1 MSSVNYVELLSL
13 DASQDIE
20 ILNDCEP
27 DNIGIVISAFLNS
40 AGGFIIIKLP
50 SMSETLEGDKDQ
62 LEALLQSSISPNAI
76 FSVEANVIQNEQLII
91 IEVPAGKDIPYSF
104 NNEIYV
110 RESGRAVKVSMEILK
125 DMILS
130 AQVEPLRWERRLS
143 EFDSEEELSL
153 SELNK
158 LFSAKK
164 TPADV
169 KNNTLDDLYKL
180 QLMSLAKHNRLTN
193 AGDIL
198 FTKHP
203 ARRHPQ
209 TRVRA
214 VAYNQKSD
222 DSYKDFKHFEGPL
235 LEVLDSVLH
244 FVQVNTPTKIHF
256 SDKSHQREE
265 QSLFPM
271 KAIKEGLVNA
281 LVHRDYSSPSGGVL
295 VEVMKGKIKIW
306 NSGSFPLGID
316 VDNIQKGHISILR
329 NPDIAHVFYIRNYM
343 EKLGRGSSV
352 IQNEC
357 EKYNLLK
364 PEWTSDPDLGVT
376 LTISVPNNI
385 NRPEEETLVEGK
397 GISLKGLFEDLG
409 NVARN
414 KVFEL
419 LSVLEGELSRSEI
432 QQRLNWKD
440 TDTLR
445 KYLRIA
451 IDKKCILRTIP
462 DKPSSKNQKY
472 YSSSTGNEMKKQL
485 KNKN

>member
-1 MSSVNYVELLSL
+1 MSSVNYIELLSL

-20 ILNDCEP
+20 ILNDCVP
-27 DNIGIVISAFLNS
+27 DNIGAVISAFLNS
-40 AGGFIIIKLP
+40 VGGFIVVKL
-50 SMSETLEGDKDQ
+50 SSISESIEEDKDQ
-62 LEALLQSSISPNAI
+62 LEASLQRSISPNAI
-76 FSVEANVIQNEQLII
+76 FSVETNVIQNEQLII

-110 RESGRAVKVSMEILK
+110 RESGRAVKASMEVLK

-130 AQVEPLRWERRLS
+130 AQIEPLRWERRLS
-143 EFDSEEELSL
+143 EFDSEEELSV

-158 LFSAKK
+158 LLSAKK
-164 TPADV
+164 TPIEV
-169 KNNTLDDLYKL
+169 KNNSEDELYKL

-198 FTKHP
+198 FTKNP

-214 VAYNQKSD
+214 VAYDKKSD
-222 DSYKDFKHFEGPL
+222 DSYNDFKHFEGPL
-235 LEVLDSVLH
+235 IEVLESVLQ
-244 FVQVNTPTKIHF
+244 FVQVNTPTKIYF
-256 SDKSHQREE
+256 SEQDHQRKEK
-265 QSLFPM
+265 SLFPM

-281 LVHRDYSSPSGGVL
+281 LAHRDYSNPSGGVL
-295 VEVMKGKIKIW
+295 VEIMKGKVKIW
-306 NSGSFPLGID
+306 NSGSFPEGID
-316 VDNIQKGHISILR
+316 VDKIQKGHISILR

-376 LTISVPNNI
+376 LTISVPVDYEDSEKESNI
-385 NRPEEETLVEGK
+385 ENTELIVEN
-397 GISLKGLFEDLG
+397 ILDDLSIIARD
-409 NVARN
+409 NVI
-414 KVFEL
+414 EL
-419 LSVLEGELSRSEI
+419 LSVLKGKMSRAEI
-432 QQRLNWKD
+432 QQALRWKD

-451 IDKKCILRTIP
+451 IKKHCVLRTLP
-462 DKPSSKNQKY
+462 DKPSSRYQKY
-472 YSSSTGNEMKKQL
+472 YLSEKGTKIANSK
-485 KNKN
+485 

>member
-1 MSSVNYVELLSL
+1 MSPINYIELLSL

-20 ILNDCEP
+20 ILNDCVP
-27 DNIGIVISAFLNS
+27 DNIGAVISAFLNS
-40 AGGFIIIKLP
+40 VGGFIVVKLP
-50 SMSETLEGDKDQ
+50 SISESIEEDKDQ
-62 LEALLQSSISPNAI
+62 LEASLQRSISPNAI
-76 FSVEANVIQNEQLII
+76 FSVETNVIHNESLII

-110 RESGRAVKVSMEILK
+110 RESGRAVKASMEVLK

-164 TPADV
+164 TPAEV
-169 KNNTLDDLYKL
+169 KNNSEDELYKL

-198 FTKHP
+198 FTKNP

-214 VAYNQKSD
+214 VAYDKKSD
-222 DSYKDFKHFEGPL
+222 DSYNDFKHFEGPL
-235 LEVLDSVLH
+235 IDVLENVLQ
-244 FVQVNTPTKIHF
+244 FVQVNTPTKIYF
-256 SDKSHQREE
+256 SEQDHQRKEK
-265 QSLFPM
+265 SLFPM

-281 LVHRDYSSPSGGVL
+281 LAHRDYSNPSGGVL
-295 VEVMKGKIKIW
+295 VEVMKGKVKIW

-316 VDNIQKGHISILR
+316 VDSIQKGHISILR
-329 NPDIAHVFYIRNYM
+329 NPDIAHVLYIRNYM

-357 EKYNLLK
+357 KKYNLLEPK
-364 PEWTSDPDLGVT
+364 WTSDPDLGVT
-376 LTISVPNNI
+376 LTISAPDNVDNDAQADSIENQD
-385 NRPEEETLVEGK
+385 V
-397 GISLKGLFEDLG
+397 SLENLFGDLSK
-409 NVARN
+409 VARDR
-414 KVFEL
+414 VIEL
-419 LSVLEGELSRSEI
+419 LNVLSEELSRYEI
-432 QQRLNWKD
+432 QQKLNWKD

-451 IDKKCILRTIP
+451 IDKKCVERTIP
-462 DKPSSKNQKY
+462 DKPTSKNQKY
-472 YSSSTGNEMKKQL
+472 YLSATGVEL
-485 KNKN
+485 KGYI

>member
-1 MSSVNYVELLSL
+1 MSSVNYIELLSL

-20 ILNDCEP
+20 ILNGCES

-40 AGGFIIIKLP
+40 VGGFIVVKLP
-50 SMSETLEGDKDQ
+50 SISASLEDDKDQ

-76 FSVEANVIQNEQLII
+76 FSVETNIIQDDPLII

-110 RESGRAVKVSMEILK
+110 RESGLAVKISMETLK

-164 TPADV
+164 TPTEV
-169 KNNTLDDLYKL
+169 KNNTEDELYKL

-203 ARRHPQ
+203 TRRHPQ
-209 TRVRA
+209 ARVRA
-214 VAYNQKSD
+214 VAYDKKSD

-244 FVQVNTPTKIHF
+244 FLQVNTPTKIHF
-256 SDKSHQREE
+256 SDKNHQREE
-265 QSLFPM
+265 RSLFPM
-271 KAIKEGLVNA
+271 KAIKEGLINA
-281 LVHRDYSSPSGGVL
+281 LVHRDYSNPSGGVL
-295 VEVMKGKIKIW
+295 VEVMKSKIKIW

-316 VDNIQKGHISILR
+316 VDKIQKGHLSILR
-329 NPDIAHVFYIRNYM
+329 NPDIAHI
-343 EKLGRGSSV
+343 
-352 IQNEC
+352 
-357 EKYNLLK
+357 
-364 PEWTSDPDLGVT
+364 
-376 LTISVPNNI
+376 
-385 NRPEEETLVEGK
+385 
-397 GISLKGLFEDLG
+397 
-409 NVARN
+409 
-414 KVFEL
+414 
-419 LSVLEGELSRSEI
+419 
-432 QQRLNWKD
+432 
-440 TDTLR
+440 
-445 KYLRIA
+445 
-451 IDKKCILRTIP
+451 
-462 DKPSSKNQKY
+462 
-472 YSSSTGNEMKKQL
+472 
-485 KNKN
+485 

>member
-1 MSSVNYVELLSL
+1 MSLVNYIELLSL

-20 ILNDCEP
+20 VL
-27 DNIGIVISAFLNS
+27 DNCSTDTIGIVISAFLNS
-40 AGGFIIIKLP
+40 TGGFIIVKCSSI
-50 SMSETLEGDKDQ
+50 LESFEEDKDQ
-62 LEALLQSSISPNAI
+62 LEALLQRSISPNAI

-110 RESGRAVKVSMEILK
+110 RESGLAVKISMEKLK

-164 TPADV
+164 TPTEI
-169 KNNTLDDLYKL
+169 KNNKLGELYQL
-180 QLMSLAKHNRLTN
+180 QLMSLAKYNRLTH

-198 FTKHP
+198 FTKYP

-222 DSYKDFKHFEGPL
+222 DSYKNFKHFEGPL

-244 FVQVNTPTKIHF
+244 FVEVNTPTKVHF
-256 SDKSHQREE
+256 SDKNHQREE
-265 QSLFPM
+265 RTLFPM
-271 KAIKEGLVNA
+271 KAIKEGLTNA
-281 LVHRDYSSPSGGVL
+281 LVHRDYSNPSGGVL
-295 VEVMKGKIKIW
+295 VEIMKGKVKIW
-306 NSGSFPLGID
+306 NSGSFPEGID
-316 VDNIQKGHISILR
+316 VDKIQKGHISILR

-376 LTISVPNNI
+376 LTISVPVDYEDSEKESDIESTGLIVENI
-385 NRPEEETLVEGK
+385 LDDLSIIARDNVIELFSV
-397 GISLKGLFEDLG
+397 LKGEM
-409 NVARN
+409 
-414 KVFEL
+414 
-419 LSVLEGELSRSEI
+419 SRAEI
-432 QQRLNWKD
+432 QQALRWKD

-451 IDKKCILRTIP
+451 IKKHCVLRTLP
-462 DKPSSKNQKY
+462 DKPSSRYQKY
-472 YSSSTGNEMKKQL
+472 YLSEKGIKIANSK
-485 KNKN
+485 